1 MTSPELTTSLLAG
14 LIGLGLG
21 AALMAWD
28 GYRAERAG
36 ARPALLTRLLNAL
49 DRLGC
54 DETVVETLTRQA
66 KLIAKGEAQNRS
78 LQASLDD
85 ANGTIA
91 RISAEKAA
99 LVQVIQRVKGD
110 VGGY

>member
-54 DETVVETLTRQA
+54 NETVVETLTRQQ
-66 KLIAKGEAQNRS
+66 AQIRS